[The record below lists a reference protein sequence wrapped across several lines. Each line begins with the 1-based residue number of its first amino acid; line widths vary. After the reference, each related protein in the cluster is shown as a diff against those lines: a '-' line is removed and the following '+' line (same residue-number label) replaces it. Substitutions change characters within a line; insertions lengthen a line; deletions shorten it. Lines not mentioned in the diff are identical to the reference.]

1 MQLILTALLIFCS
14 LVSSYAEIPSGIPQ
28 KAYQATQVALH
39 WSIDRILV
47 RIEVKVKS
55 DSSGKIWKNQ
65 TTYRFAFY
73 SPSKQEAIWSDE
85 AGNMD
90 PSTFTIPANWST

>member
-1 MQLILTALLIFCS
+1 MRLISTALVILCS
-14 LVSSYAEIPSGIPQ
+14 FISSYAEIPSGIPQ
-28 KAYQATQVALH
+28 KAYQATQFALH

-73 SPSKQEAIWSDE
+73 SPSKQQAIWSDD
-85 AGNMD
+85 AKLR
-90 PSTFTIPANWST
+90 PASGG